1 MTSRQIGS
9 CIKNYTVWSYLANYF
24 VTSRSFLQARRQS
37 FYLYAMQLLDGV
49 FVAKK
54 IKADLLVQVQEAR
67 SQGRRA
73 PHLAA
78 VLIGDHP
85 ASASYIRNKIK
96 SCAEAGYESTLIHHP
111 ADITEEEVLHII
123 DGLNHNDDIDG
134 FIVQLPLPRHID
146 DMRVLLVIDPKKDVD
161 GFHPTNVGRMVIGL
175 PAYVPATPLGILR
188 LIEHYQIPTEG
199 KNVVVLGRSNI
210 VGTPISVLLSRKAYP
225 GNATVTLCH
234 SKSAGLAEITLRADI
249 IIAALGATHFIK
261 ADMVKDGA
269 VVIDVG
275 MNQIPDSS
283 AKKGTRLVGDVDF
296 VHVSPKCSF
305 ITPVPGGVG
314 PMTVCALM
322 INTWEAYNRS
332 IYG

>member
-1 MTSRQIGS
+1 MSIVLDGTKIAGEIRGSVRDEAKLLKQKTGIVPGLAVVLVGDDPASEIYVGRKAKACEEAGFASRQ
-9 CIKNYTVWSYLANYF
+9 Y
-24 VTSRSFLQARRQS
+24 R
-37 FYLYAMQLLDGV
+37 
-49 FVAKK
+49 
-54 IKADLLVQVQEAR
+54 
-67 SQGRRA
+67 
-73 PHLAA
+73 LAA
-78 VLIGDHP
+78 ATGEGELLNLIDVL
-85 ASASYIRNKIK
+85 NKD
-96 SCAEAGYESTLIHHP
+96 SLIHG
-111 ADITEEEVLHII
+111 IL
-123 DGLNHNDDIDG
+123 
-134 FIVQLPLPRHID
+134 VQLPLPVHISTKK
-146 DMRVLLVIDPKKDVD
+146 VIAAIDPLKDVD